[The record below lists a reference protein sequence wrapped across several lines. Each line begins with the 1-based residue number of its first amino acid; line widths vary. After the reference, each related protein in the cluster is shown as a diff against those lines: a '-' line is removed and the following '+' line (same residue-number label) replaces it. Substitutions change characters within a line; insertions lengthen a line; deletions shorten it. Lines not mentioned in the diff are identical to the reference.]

1 MRRSTGFLPMA
12 LSVAL
17 CAAACGET
25 RPEPTQAA
33 PSAATQAAKSQT
45 SPAPAAKA
53 DAPATL
59 EILSLLSVE
68 QEVDV
73 LAQRR
78 GIVLEIVADQGS
90 VVQKGALLARL
101 DDRQLVAQADRARA
115 DLEVSRNNVKFNEA
129 ELKAREAAYRR
140 AQEMNKA
147 GLNSEADLEEAEFR
161 AKGAR
166 FDLDSWRS
174 VVERSQADIRLLDL
188 ELEKTRIRAPF
199 NGVVAGRYVRLGQ
212 DVLADEKCFR
222 LSQLSP
228 LLVRFQVPETSRRRP
243 RAGDAVEIVL
253 QTDHGSK
260 YAARI
265 QKVSPVVDAASG
277 SYDVTAQ
284 LSGDNLQD
292 LRPGMAVR
300 VLWPNA
306 PAAAKP

>member
-1 MRRSTGFLPMA
+1 M
-12 LSVAL
+12 
-17 CAAACGET
+17 
-25 RPEPTQAA
+25 
-33 PSAATQAAKSQT
+33 
-45 SPAPAAKA
+45 
-53 DAPATL
+53 L

-78 GIVLEIVADQGS
+78 GIVLEILADQGS

-115 DLEVSRNNVKFNEA
+115 DLEVAKSNVKFNEA

-166 FDLDSWRS
+166 FDLESWRS

-188 ELEKTRIRAPF
+188 EREKTRIRAPF
-199 NGVVAGRYVRLGQ
+199 SGVVAARYVRAGQ
-212 DVLADEKCFR
+212 DVLVDEKCFR
-222 LSQLSP
+222 LSQLAP
-228 LLVRFQVPETSRRRP
+228 LLVRFQVPETSPRRP
-243 RAGDAVEIVL
+243 RAGDTVEVAL
-253 QTDHGSK
+253 QAGQGSK

-265 QKVSPVVDAASG
+265 QRVSPVVDAASG
-277 SYDVTAQ
+277 SFDVTAQ
-284 LSGDNLQD
+284 LAGENLKD
-292 LRPGMAVR
+292 LRPGMSVR
-300 VLWPNA
+300 VLWPNSPSA
-306 PAAAKP
+306 GAKP